1 MNDRLKVL
9 FLASEAVPFV
19 KVGGLADIASALP
32 KALRRLGVDAR
43 LLIPRYGNIRS
54 KDYDFHRL
62 GHSIPVPLGPG
73 ESQVHLFEVDIDD
86 LPVYLIWNDQYFSS
100 RPKVYGFNND
110 PQRFTFFS
118 RAVISALPKLSWEP
132 DVIHANDWHTA
143 PVVSWV
149 KFYGADD
156 AFYEDL
162 ATLYTIHNLAY
173 QGVCGRL
180 ILRFARM
187 EEIAHLPVE
196 PPGQVNWMAQGI
208 ANADLLSTVSPTY
221 AREILASE
229 AGMGLETLLEKR
241 KDCLFGVLNGIDTEV
256 WDPSSDAALTQTFD
270 VDSLRMRSV
279 NKGALQRE
287 SGLRA
292 REDIPLIGVVSRL
305 DRLKGLDIMIPALET
320 LLSESEEDVQIVVLG
335 TGDPEYETRLRD
347 LQTRFSEQMRVFIRF
362 DERLARHIYGS
373 IDIFLMPSL
382 FEAGGLGQ
390 MIAMRYGAVP
400 VVRATGGLADTVT
413 DLDAQPNLGTGF
425 VFQPYEVESLVETLR
440 RALFVYR
447 RHERWTTVQRR
458 AMQKDFSWDA
468 SARAYVDLYRRALAV
483 HAEAGA

>member
-1 MNDRLKVL
+1 MNERLKVL
-9 FLASEAVPFV
+9 FLASEAVPFA
-19 KVGGLADIASALP
+19 KVGGLADIAYAMP
-32 KALRRLGVDAR
+32 KALRHLDIDAR

-54 KDYDFHRL
+54 QDYDFHRI
-62 GHSIPVPLGPG
+62 GRSIPVPLGPG
-73 ESQVHLFEVDIDD
+73 ESQVHLFETDIDG

-100 RPKVYGFNND
+100 RSEVYGFNND

-118 RAVISALPKLSWEP
+118 RAVISALPKLSWTP
-132 DVIHANDWHTA
+132 DVIHAHDWHTA
-143 PVVSWV
+143 PVVSWL
-149 KFYGADD
+149 KFYGRHE
-156 AFYEDL
+156 AFYKDM

-187 EEIAHLPVE
+187 EDIAHLPVE

-208 ANADLLSTVSPTY
+208 ANADVLSTVSQTY
-221 AREILASE
+221 AREVLTSD
-229 AGMGLETLLEKR
+229 AGMGMETLLEKR
-241 KDCLFGVLNGIDTEV
+241 KDCLFGILNGIDTEV
-256 WDPSSDAALTQTFD
+256 WNPASDAALTQTFD
-270 VDSLRMRSV
+270 ADSLRMRSV

-287 SGLRA
+287 ASLPA
-292 REDIPLIGVVSRL
+292 RDDIPLIGVVSRL

-320 LLSESEEDVQIVVLG
+320 LLAEEDVQVIVLG
-335 TGDPEYETRLRD
+335 TGADAYREQLRA
-347 LQTRFSEQMRVFIRF
+347 LQSRFPEQMRVYIKF

-373 IDIFLMPSL
+373 VDLYLMPSL
-382 FEAGGLGQ
+382 FEAGGLSQ

-413 DLDAQPNLGTGF
+413 DIDEQPNLGTGF
-425 VFQPYEVESLVETLR
+425 VFRPFEVDALVDALR
-440 RALFVYR
+440 RALAV
-447 RHERWTTVQRR
+447 HAQPKRWSTVQRR

-483 HAEAGA
+483 HAAL